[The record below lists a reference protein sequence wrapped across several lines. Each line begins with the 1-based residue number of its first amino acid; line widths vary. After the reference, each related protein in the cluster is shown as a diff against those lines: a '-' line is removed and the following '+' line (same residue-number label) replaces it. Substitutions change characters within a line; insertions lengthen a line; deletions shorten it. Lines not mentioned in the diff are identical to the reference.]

1 MEKIIAILPQWLRES
16 NRWKHLVG
24 ILVVSF
30 FGTLLMG
37 VGCIFGMEFK
47 DVHHYNGD
55 HVPFRKWDLS
65 AWDLLDVLAGVIGGI
80 IGQAIQL
87 AVVIPLFK

>member
-37 VGCIFGMEFK
+37 VGCIGGMEFK

-55 HVPFRKWDLS
+55 HVPFRKWDWS
-65 AWDLLDVLAGVIGGI
+65 AWDWLDVLAGVIGGI
-80 IGQAIQL
+80 IGQALQL
-87 AVVIPLFK
+87 AVIIPLFK

>member
-1 MEKIIAILPQWLRES
+1 MEKIIALLPKWLQSS

-37 VGCIFGMEFK
+37 VGCIGGMEFK

-55 HVPFRKWDLS
+55 HVPFRKWDWS
-65 AWDLLDVLAGVIGGI
+65 AWDCLDILAGLIGGI
-80 IGQAIQL
+80 VGQALQL
-87 AVVIPLFK
+87 AVIIPIVK

>member
-37 VGCIFGMEFK
+37 VGCIGGMEFK

-65 AWDLLDVLAGVIGGI
+65 AWDWLDILAGIIGGI
-80 IGQAIQL
+80 VGQALQL
-87 AVVIPLFK
+87 AVIIPLFK